1 MKQTEPQATWTEYG
15 SSLIQINILLREST
29 VCDCMISDGMGEKD
43 DQSTTHDT
51 PHDTG
56 VQCDNGTIFEFIG
69 VLDDL
74 LYI

>member
-1 MKQTEPQATWTEYG
+1 MTF
-15 SSLIQINILLREST
+15 
-29 VCDCMISDGMGEKD
+29 DGMGEKD

-51 PHDTG
+51 PHDMG

-74 LYI
+74 LYL